1 MDILTPEQRSEVM
14 RRVRGKDTKPE
25 RLLRSALHRAGFRFR
40 LHRRSLPGAPDIVFP
55 GRRKAIFV
63 HGCFWHSHHCRRAR
77 KPASNRDYWIPKLA
91 ENKKRDARNRR
102 RLAALGWRSMVVWEC
117 QLRSMDRVLE
127 KVEKFLDG

>member
-1 MDILTPEQRSEVM
+1 M
-14 RRVRGKDTKPE
+14 
-25 RLLRSALHRAGFRFR
+25 
-40 LHRRSLPGAPDIVFP
+40 
-55 GRRKAIFV
+55 
-63 HGCFWHSHHCRRAR
+63 HGCFWHSHHCRCAR

>member
-25 RLLRSALHRAGFRFR
+25 KLLRSALHRAGFRFR

-55 GRRKAIFV
+55 SRRKAIFV
-63 HGCFWHSHHCRRAR
+63 HGCFWHSHRCKRAR

-102 RLAALGWRSMVVWEC
+102 RLTALGWSSLVVWEC
-117 QLRSMDRVLE
+117 QLRTMDRVME